1 LQEGDAFRGV
11 PGGGEELP
19 SKHQSKRKDTNLGGD
34 GNPSLTVQHVHAV
47 VVDDEETV
55 DVDAVTDV
63 VGGVNDVAD
72 D

>member
-1 LQEGDAFRGV
+1 MQEGDAFQDV

-19 SKHQSKRKDTNLGGD
+19 SKHQSEQKDTNLGGD
-34 GNPSLTVQHVHAV
+34 GSPSLPVQRVRAA

-55 DVDAVTDV
+55 DVGAVTDV
-63 VGGVNDVAD
+63 VGGANDVAD